1 MQSSMVAQLVSDA
14 MLMAIWRRRP
24 SADLLH
30 RSDRGSQYSSE
41 QFQQLLAEHGVL
53 CSTSRSGNCWD
64 NAAMESFFST
74 LKTERTNRKVYR
86 TRDEARADVF
96 DSRSPRTIASAVST
110 RRVPFETSRSN
121 PSAVKTPQLVGNRVE
136 ATRRIEPICVAP
148 MPRSSGTQGTMM
160 QLRDSRPPHRCVAS
174 YFTPPPRPAGSRFKA
189 LATPAP

>member
-1 MQSSMVAQLVSDA
+1 VLDLYSRRVVGWSMQSSMVAQLVSDA

-30 RSDRGSQYSSE
+30 HSDRGSQYSSE

-53 CSTSRSGNCWD
+53 CSMSRSGNCWD

-96 DSRSPRTIASAVST
+96 DYIERFCNPRRRHSTLDYLSPLDYEQQRRS
-110 RRVPFETSRSN
+110 
-121 PSAVKTPQLVGNRVE
+121 G
-136 ATRRIEPICVAP
+136 
-148 MPRSSGTQGTMM
+148 
-160 QLRDSRPPHRCVAS
+160 
-174 YFTPPPRPAGSRFKA
+174 
-189 LATPAP
+189 